1 VKKIALIS
9 ILSLLLLLGCE
20 EKTDDPLGP
29 YPIAEESVIAR
40 FIEEGWN
47 AYNIGDYELA
57 YARFDS
63 ALRMDAGNSS
73 IYVGLGFANMQ
84 LAGEEESRF
93 DMAKSSFGFV
103 PTLEGSSPIK
113 DEEDGNLKFWYVT
126 SDSSLFGLSVEPRNT
141 PILGIFEP
149 VVQFIPG
156 AGSPA
161 SEQELDVVRIT
172 ENTIVTE
179 VTEIGGDLYI
189 PSHEDSI
196 AYEFTYDTTLFWID
210 TIIVVIDTLT
220 SDTIIYEHLEID
232 TLVDTLVLSGDRMT
246 IDYGYFD
253 GEVSPTLALAFAGYA
268 QTAQILGK
276 NEPEDLLEAIIYA
289 KATIEDFGDEGSL
302 RSVIPDYIDP
312 DITSRNIRILLAQS
326 YFYYGFLYNCMWE
339 LWTLDPA
346 LQDSIDPD
354 SPSFERDLQRFL
366 EGM

>member
-1 VKKIALIS
+1 MKKIALIS

-29 YPIAEESVIAR
+29 YPIDEESVIAR

-103 PTLEGSSPIK
+103 STLEGGSPIK
-113 DEEDGNLKFWYVT
+113 DVEDGNLKFWYVT
-126 SDSSLFGLSVEPRNT
+126 ADSSLFGLSVEPRNT

-179 VTEIGGDLYI
+179 VTEVGGDVYI
-189 PSHEDSI
+189 PQPDDSF
-196 AYEFTYDTTLFWID
+196 E
-210 TIIVVIDTLT
+210 
-220 SDTIIYEHLEID
+220 
-232 TLVDTLVLSGDRMT
+232 

-253 GEVSPTLALAFAGYA
+253 GEVSSTLVLAFAGYA

-289 KATIEDFGDEGSL
+289 KAAIEDFKDEGSL
-302 RSVIPDYIDP
+302 RSEIPDYIDP
-312 DITSRNIRILLAQS
+312 DITSKNIRILLAQS

>member
-9 ILSLLLLLGCE
+9 ILSLLLLLGCQ

-29 YPIAEESVIAR
+29 YPIDEESVIAR

-63 ALRMDAGNSS
+63 ALRMDASNSS
-73 IYVGLGFANMQ
+73 IYVGLGFAYMQ

-103 PTLEGSSPIK
+103 PTLEGGSPIK
-113 DEEDGNLKFWYVT
+113 DVEDGNLNFWYVT
-126 SDSSLFGLSVEPRNT
+126 ADSSLFGLSVEPRNT

-149 VVQFIPG
+149 VVRFIPG

-161 SEQELDVVRIT
+161 SEQELDVVRMT

-189 PSHEDSI
+189 PQPDDSF
-196 AYEFTYDTTLFWID
+196 E
-210 TIIVVIDTLT
+210 
-220 SDTIIYEHLEID
+220 
-232 TLVDTLVLSGDRMT
+232 
-246 IDYGYFD
+246 IDYGYYD

-289 KATIEDFGDEGSL
+289 KASIEDFEEEGSL
-302 RSVIPDYIDP
+302 RSEIPDYIDP

-339 LWTLDPA
+339 LWELNPA